1 MKRQLGCLG
10 AAALLLTL
18 STPAAADDE
27 PGRRGEG
34 RGSFFERLDKNQD
47 GQITIEE
54 VGPERARYFER
65 LLREA
70 DKDGDGKLSRAEL
83 RANFADRV
91 RGDGDRPGRGNF
103 GGRLAG
109 IGERLKQLDTNEDG
123 KVSLDEVPE
132 ERRDM
137 FEGLLD
143 QFDEDGDDAISL
155 AEMTAAAKV
164 LAERFGTRREGPEGR
179 PSDER
184 RPDGRPRPEGRP
196 GPEGRSRPDG
206 PPRLGAGPL
215 LRVLDLDKDGSL
227 SAEEIAASSESL
239 KQLDRDED
247 GEISRRELMAA
258 LGATLAAGGE
268 NARPRPN
275 PGQERPN
282 PGQMVERL
290 MKADKDGD
298 GKLSGDELPPRMKEN
313 LQRVDTSGD
322 GFVDRGE
329 LEAFFK
335 ARAERGA
342 KPPKKPGDQPKK
354 KNKKKKK
361 QAAETSETE
370 A

>member
-1 MKRQLGCLG
+1 MKRQLGCVG

-27 PGRRGEG
+27 PGRPGEG
-34 RGSFFERLDKNQD
+34 RGSFFERLDENQD
-47 GQITIEE
+47 GQITMEE

-70 DKDGDGKLSRAEL
+70 DKDGDGQLSRAEL

-91 RGDGDRPGRGNF
+91 RGDGDRPNRENF

-164 LAERFGTRREGPEGR
+164 LAERFGTRRDGPEGQ

-184 RPDGRPRPEGRP
+184 RPDGRRRPGGRP
-196 GPEGRSRPDG
+196 GPDG

-215 LRVLDLDKDGSL
+215 LRVLDLNKDGSL

-268 NARPRPN
+268 NPRPRPN
-275 PGQERPN
+275 EGKRPN
-282 PGQMVERL
+282 PGKMVERI

-313 LQRVDTSGD
+313 IQRVDTTGD
-322 GFVDRGE
+322 GLIDRGE
-329 LEAFFK
+329 LEAFFE

-354 KNKKKKK
+354 KKKKK
-361 QAAETSETE
+361 QQAAESAETE